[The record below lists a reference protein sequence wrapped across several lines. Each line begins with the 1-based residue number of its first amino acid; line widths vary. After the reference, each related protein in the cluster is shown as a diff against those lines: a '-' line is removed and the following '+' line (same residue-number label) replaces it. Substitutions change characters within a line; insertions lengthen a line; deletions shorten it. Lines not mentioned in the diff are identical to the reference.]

1 MTAPA
6 PAPASAA
13 PDPSK
18 PPRSRRM
25 LWINLAAIGAVIL
38 ISVITVLAMSNASVT
53 GAPEVDEPEVVREDS
68 HVLGEPGTGNAV
80 LVEFLD
86 FECEACGAAY
96 PFIESLRERYA
107 GQVTFVVRYFPI
119 PSHKNALNAAL
130 AAEAA
135 AQQGKFEEMYGRLF
149 DTQAEW
155 GEQQQSNAAL
165 FRSFA
170 EEIGLD
176 LEQFDRDVADPATR
190 ERVLVDQADGTA
202 LGVQGTPTF
211 FLNGEKLELQ
221 SADDLV
227 QAIDAALAEQ

>member
-6 PAPASAA
+6 PAPPASG
-13 PDPSK
+13 PSK
-18 PPRSRRM
+18 PRRPRRM

-96 PFIESLRERYA
+96 PFIESLRDRYE
-107 GQVTFVVRYFPI
+107 GQVTFIARYFPI

-135 AQQGKFEEMYGRLF
+135 AQQGKFEEMYGKLF
-149 DTQAEW
+149 ETQAEW
-155 GEQQQSNAAL
+155 GEQQQSNAPL

-170 EEIGLD
+170 DELGLD
-176 LEQFDRDVADPATR
+176 LEQFDQDVADPATR
-190 ERVLVDQADGTA
+190 ERVLADQADGTA

-227 QAIDAALAEQ
+227 EAIDAALAER